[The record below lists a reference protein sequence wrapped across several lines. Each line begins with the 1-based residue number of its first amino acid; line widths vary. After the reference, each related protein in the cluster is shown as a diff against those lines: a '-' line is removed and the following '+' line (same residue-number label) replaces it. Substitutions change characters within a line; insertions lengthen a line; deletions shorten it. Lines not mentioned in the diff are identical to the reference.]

1 MPALTNCREDRKF
14 QREPLRKTPQSSS
27 SAETWRTSD
36 IGQRMDDRA
45 EKRRK
50 ERGVRQRRRVVRSSV
65 PFF

>member
-1 MPALTNCREDRKF
+1 MPALTNWREDRQF
-14 QREPLRKTPQSSS
+14 QREPLRKTAQSSS
-27 SAETWRTSD
+27 SAETWRMSD